1 MLGAL
6 RSLLFV
12 AALSAVVAGCG
23 KQVRAAVS
31 AASPAPGATSADVAK
46 GRELYAARC
55 ASCHG
60 PTGVEGGIGP
70 SLRGEMKRRT
80 RTAIAAAIENPVPP
94 MPKLAPAVLTR
105 RDVADVAAYVE
116 TL

>member
-1 MLGAL
+1 
-6 RSLLFV
+6 
-12 AALSAVVAGCG
+12 
-23 KQVRAAVS
+23 
-31 AASPAPGATSADVAK
+31 
-46 GRELYAARC
+46 
-55 ASCHG
+55 
-60 PTGVEGGIGP
+60 
-70 SLRGEMKRRT
+70 MKRRT